1 MRGEAEAQP
10 TAEASAEAPGQ
21 QAAPQDEAPGLQ
33 AAPRDEA
40 LGQQV
45 APREEALGPQAA
57 PRDEAPGSREDAE
70 LPGVAAGLAEAPTGP
85 PALPK

>member
-1 MRGEAEAQP
+1 MARQDDEKRRRELEERMRGEAEAQP
-10 TAEASAEAPGQ
+10 TAEASTEAPGQ
-21 QAAPQDEAPGLQ
+21 QAAPQDEAPGL
-33 AAPRDEA
+33 
-40 LGQQV
+40 
-45 APREEALGPQAA
+45 QAA

>member
-21 QAAPQDEAPGLQ
+21 QAAPQDEAPGQQ
-33 AAPRDEA
+33 AAPQDEA
-40 LGQQV
+40 PGL
-45 APREEALGPQAA
+45 QAA